1 MGADSGPWGLQWLID
16 EIGATLEAAGDALE
30 NYLRDP
36 SDQQQLQFC
45 RAYLHQVAGSMEMAD
60 CHAGAQLLAEM
71 VALVDA
77 LLSDQVSDRVAA
89 GEALAAAAVAMPG
102 YLSLAIAEHGDQPAV
117 LLSPR
122 NDLLALQGQ
131 PLATESGV
139 FNPDLT
145 PFDQRS
151 QSPPAAIDHLELATL
166 CRKLRQIYQVG
177 LLSLLKGEA
186 LIGLPLQRMSKVA
199 ERMQELFAG
208 HQRELLWRA
217 GYSVLAGLSAAAPAG
232 PALRQ
237 LLRELDRDLRAC
249 CDPGAFAS
257 SAPPVARNLVKNL
270 LYYVAMAG
278 EEQPGAAQLRSLFRL
293 DAALPRHPLAHA
305 KRSVA
310 YRPNTALHDELEI
323 ELRQLQDL
331 STQLVDAGID
341 LGHAAATLSP
351 PLLRVRDTLV
361 AADHPAAARAAAV
374 YRELTE
380 LPIQA
385 SWPQWADQISALE
398 ALVCDAAPP
407 EMEEDQR
414 HIAWVDA
421 AAAAVVATA
430 RGLLDEIKDAVVS
443 YISARNDPLYLEGLP
458 ARAMQIVHALEFIG
472 QDRLG
477 LVVAACGEHVA
488 RQLMHPGA
496 RVSWSQL
503 DALADALI
511 ACEYYLESL
520 VQADAT
526 ACERFLQHAEAK
538 TGELAAFEAEPPRA
552 TSGNATA
559 AVVPPPAAAPPAGD
573 VTPAV
578 GPAPTTIGAPASEA
592 GADPEIREI
601 FVEEA
606 REVLESIRDLET
618 RSPGTDTEVLADLRR
633 GFHTLKGSGRM
644 VGAKAIA
651 ELAWAVESLL
661 NKVRDGYIPWSVPVA
676 EVVSGAIIELPKL
689 IEAFAAGTAGELD
702 AAGVQLRLS
711 AESLASGTTP
721 APIAPEPIP
730 AGVVPAPDIQPLAI
744 ASGSEAA
751 AQLETIAAYVTA
763 RHRESPSPPSAA
775 VSRALHMLVG
785 CCERMGDPH
794 LPRMIRA
801 LEALAN
807 LYSERDQAPDAAS
820 LDLFDQALNASRALL
835 TGDAATAIDLAQL
848 GDQIE
853 AVRVDLTLPAT
864 HEGREHLRRL
874 MAEGLVRLLAAPEQ
888 FATRGIDRAEPNP
901 RLPELATEL
910 EELAQSANA
919 AELPALEELASLLAA
934 ACRQVTG
941 LPLMADARATLGTST
956 DLLLAM
962 LDAVAAHHPVAALD
976 TTQRDALRALGAA
989 PALSGSVQAPGPEF
1003 IVPEPVATAPSTTEF
1018 SAAALPDDQAGTGGE
1033 AATPTATDWIEHSAP
1048 DHRDRVDAEL
1058 VGVFLEEA
1066 ADLGEQLEHALNQWR
1081 AGADPL
1087 HSASALKRTL
1097 HTLKGGA
1104 RMAGCRTLG
1113 TLCHDFETLVLRAEA
1128 TADAGSDGFFAASL
1142 AHYDKIETELEHI
1155 RRLLREP
1162 KVALRSPDLAP
1173 PLTESAAPAGGH
1185 VVQLPTPP
1193 APPSAAQPHQ
1203 TLPLQTLEPAL
1214 TPPGDAVQLSSVRAD
1229 EAPRVPAPWRTSAV
1243 SAKNRAGLDVGGTF
1257 AEPRE
1262 MVKIAAPILDN
1273 LVNLVGETSIS
1284 RSRIEQQLHQFRAL
1298 LEEMETTVTRFRD
1311 QVRHLSLETE
1321 AQTRLRRE
1329 ELDAA
1334 GHEDDFDPLEMDRY
1348 SQLQQLARGL
1358 EESASDLQDLKDTLL
1373 DKAQDTETLLV
1384 QQARVNR
1391 DLHENLTLTRMV
1403 PFSRVLPRLRRI
1415 VRQTGSELDKSIE
1428 LRLDNVEG
1436 EMDRAVLERIVPSL
1450 EHLIRNAIDHGIES
1464 SERRRLAGKPETGI
1478 VAITFAREAGD
1489 IVIRLS
1495 DDGGGLDVEAIRAK
1509 AASLQLLPT
1518 GDDLSD
1524 QDIMQLIF
1532 RPGFSTS
1539 QAVSQI
1545 SGRGLGMDV
1554 VDNEVRQLGG
1564 TVSLTSRRNYGTEFT
1579 LRLPFTASV
1588 NRALL
1593 MKAGGEL
1600 YGVLLNSVAGVV
1612 KLNNVELASLYAD
1625 PEQRLHFEGAFYKV
1639 CPLVRLIDGVLS
1651 PLPAA
1656 AGKLSVVLVKSK
1668 SGNVAVQVDAL
1679 EPSQE
1684 IMVKSLGPQFA
1695 KVRGLAGAT
1704 LLGDGRVVPI
1714 VDLVAL
1720 IADYSGSSRDLPQP
1734 AVADPRAM
1742 SAPALAAAT
1751 IVVVDDSVTVRK
1763 ATSRLLERNGYRV
1776 LTARDGLEAMQLLQE
1791 IKPDLMLLDIEMP
1804 RMDGFEVAR
1813 QVRASEPLRDLP
1825 IAMITSRSGDKHRER
1840 ALELGVNRY
1849 LGKPYQ
1855 EEMLLSVV
1863 EELLANVS
1871 GAQ

>member
-16 EIGATLEAAGDALE
+16 EVGATLEAAGVALE

-60 CHAGAQLLAEM
+60 CHGGAQLLAEM
-71 VALVDA
+71 VVLVDA

-102 YLSLAIAEHGDQPAV
+102 YLSLAIAEHSDQPAV

-122 NDLLALQGQ
+122 NDLRALQGQ

-177 LLSLLKGEA
+177 LLSLLKGEP

-237 LLRELDRDLRAC
+237 LLQELDRDLRAC

-270 LYYVAMAG
+270 LYYVAIAG
-278 EEQPGAAQLRSLFRL
+278 EEQPGTAQLRRLFHL
-293 DAALPRHPLAHA
+293 DEALPRHPLAQA
-305 KRSVA
+305 ERSVA
-310 YRPNTALHDELEI
+310 YRPNAALHDELEI

-331 STQLVDAGID
+331 SDQLVDAGID
-341 LGHAAATLSP
+341 LGQAAATLSP

-361 AADHPAAARAAAV
+361 ATDHPAAARAAAA

-380 LPIQA
+380 LPLQV
-385 SWPQWADQISALE
+385 SWSQWADQISALE
-398 ALVCDAAPP
+398 ALVCDEAPP

-414 HIAWVDA
+414 HIAWVDD

-443 YISARNDPLYLEGLP
+443 YISARNNPLHLEGLP
-458 ARAMQIVHALEFIG
+458 ARATQIARALEFIE

-496 RVSWSQL
+496 RASWSQL

-520 VQADAT
+520 VQADAA
-526 ACERFLQHAEAK
+526 ACEHFLQHAETK
-538 TGELAAFEAEPPRA
+538 TRELAAFEVEPPPA
-552 TSGNATA
+552 TSGSATA
-559 AVVPPPAAAPPAGD
+559 AVVPPPAATVAPPAGD

-578 GPAPTTIGAPASEA
+578 GPAPTAIGAPASEA

-606 REVLESIRDLET
+606 REVLESIRNLET
-618 RSPGTDTEVLADLRR
+618 RSPGADTEVLADLRR

-644 VGAKAIA
+644 VDAKAIA

-676 EVVSGAIIELPKL
+676 EVVSGAIIKLPKL

-730 AGVVPAPDIQPLAI
+730 VGVVPAPDIRPFAV

-751 AQLETIAAYVTA
+751 TQLETIAAYVTA
-763 RHRESPSPPSAA
+763 QRRESPSPPSAA

-820 LDLFDQALNASRALL
+820 LDLFDQALSASRALL

-853 AVRVDLTLPAT
+853 AVRVDLTQPAA

-874 MAEGLVRLLAAPEQ
+874 MAEGLVQLLAAPEQ
-888 FATRGIDRAEPNP
+888 FATRGTDHAESNL

-941 LPLMADARATLGTST
+941 LPLTADARATLGTST

-962 LDAVAAHHPVAALD
+962 LDAVAANHPVAALA
-976 TTQRDALRALGAA
+976 TTQRDALRACAA
-989 PALSGSVQAPGPEF
+989 AHALSGPAQAPEPEATA
-1003 IVPEPVATAPSTTEF
+1003 PQPVAAAPSTTEL
-1018 SAAALPDDQAGTGGE
+1018 SAAALPADQVGAGGGA

-1087 HSASALKRTL
+1087 DSASALKRTL

-1128 TADAGSDGFFAASL
+1128 TADAGSDGFFAAGL
-1142 AHYDKIETELEHI
+1142 AHYDKIETELERI
-1155 RRLLREP
+1155 RGLLREP
-1162 KVALRSPDLAP
+1162 EVALRSPDLAP

-1193 APPSAAQPHQ
+1193 APPSAAQPHL
-1203 TLPLQTLEPAL
+1203 TLPLQTLEPAP
-1214 TPPGDAVQLSSVRAD
+1214 TPPRDAVQLPSVRAD
-1229 EAPRVPAPWRTSAV
+1229 EAPRLPAPWRRSAV
-1243 SAKNRAGLDVGGTF
+1243 SAKNRAGQDVGGTF

-1298 LEEMETTVTRFRD
+1298 LEEMEITVTRFRD

-1321 AQTRLRRE
+1321 TQTRLRRE

-1428 LRLDNVEG
+1428 LRLDNIEG

-1464 SERRRLAGKPETGI
+1464 SERRRLAGKPETGT

-1495 DDGGGLDVEAIRAK
+1495 DDGRGLDVEAIRAK

-1518 GDDLSD
+1518 GDGLSD
-1524 QDIMQLIF
+1524 Q
-1532 RPGFSTS
+1532 
-1539 QAVSQI
+1539 
-1545 SGRGLGMDV
+1545 
-1554 VDNEVRQLGG
+1554 
-1564 TVSLTSRRNYGTEFT
+1564 
-1579 LRLPFTASV
+1579 
-1588 NRALL
+1588 
-1593 MKAGGEL
+1593 
-1600 YGVLLNSVAGVV
+1600 
-1612 KLNNVELASLYAD
+1612 
-1625 PEQRLHFEGAFYKV
+1625 
-1639 CPLVRLIDGVLS
+1639 
-1651 PLPAA
+1651 
-1656 AGKLSVVLVKSK
+1656 
-1668 SGNVAVQVDAL
+1668 
-1679 EPSQE
+1679 
-1684 IMVKSLGPQFA
+1684 
-1695 KVRGLAGAT
+1695 
-1704 LLGDGRVVPI
+1704 
-1714 VDLVAL
+1714 
-1720 IADYSGSSRDLPQP
+1720 
-1734 AVADPRAM
+1734 
-1742 SAPALAAAT
+1742 
-1751 IVVVDDSVTVRK
+1751 
-1763 ATSRLLERNGYRV
+1763 
-1776 LTARDGLEAMQLLQE
+1776 
-1791 IKPDLMLLDIEMP
+1791 
-1804 RMDGFEVAR
+1804 
-1813 QVRASEPLRDLP
+1813 
-1825 IAMITSRSGDKHRER
+1825 
-1840 ALELGVNRY
+1840 
-1849 LGKPYQ
+1849 
-1855 EEMLLSVV
+1855 
-1863 EELLANVS
+1863 
-1871 GAQ
+1871 